1 MSPLMGDCILQEQVE
16 AGTAIYLIEEDE
28 EEEEGLDGESDILGR
43 PGGAESGDDR
53 GGLQQ

>member
-1 MSPLMGDCILQEQVE
+1 MGDCILQEQVE